1 MIGMNKPTV
10 QTSQTQAVLSGYNV
24 FLNAI
29 KQKHSDI
36 IEEAN
41 NNVHKWFELFVDKG
55 DETQTVDSGDTFDE
69 AIAHFELHAK
79 NWGADNLFVD
89 IWTDE
94 DAKNLSQKETFSM
107 WSKGDIQDIL
117 DSHISVYGRK
127 KVVMTI

>member
-10 QTSQTQAVLSGYNV
+10 QTPQTQAVLSGYNV

-55 DETQTVDSGDTFDE
+55 DETQTVDRGDTFDE

-79 NWGADNLFVD
+79 NWGADNLFMD
-89 IWTDE
+89 IWTDKDE
-94 DAKNLSQKETFSM
+94 NKTGIPIVDVSL
-107 WSKGDIQDIL
+107 WSKEDMP
-117 DSHISVYGRK
+117 DSFSTEIK
-127 KVVMTI
+127 

>member
-10 QTSQTQAVLSGYNV
+10 QTPQTQAVLGGYDV

-55 DETQTVDSGDTFDE
+55 DETQTVDSGDTFDQ

-79 NWGADNLFVD
+79 KWGADNLFMD
-89 IWTDE
+89 IWTDKDE
-94 DAKNLSQKETFSM
+94 NKTGIPIVDVSL
-107 WSKGDIQDIL
+107 WSKEDMP
-117 DSHISVYGRK
+117 DSFSTEIK
-127 KVVMTI
+127 

>member
-10 QTSQTQAVLSGYNV
+10 QTPQTQAVLSGYNV

-79 NWGADNLFVD
+79 NWGADNLFMD
-89 IWTDE
+89 IWTDKDE
-94 DAKNLSQKETFSM
+94 NKTGIPIVDVSL
-107 WSKGDIQDIL
+107 WSKEDMP
-117 DSHISVYGRK
+117 DSFSTEIK
-127 KVVMTI
+127 

>member
-1 MIGMNKPTV
+1 MIGMNKPIV
-10 QTSQTQAVLSGYNV
+10 QTPQTQAVLSGYNV

-89 IWTDE
+89 IWTDKDE
-94 DAKNLSQKETFSM
+94 NKTGIPIVDVSL
-107 WSKGDIQDIL
+107 WSKEDMP
-117 DSHISVYGRK
+117 DSFSTEIK
-127 KVVMTI
+127 

>member
-1 MIGMNKPTV
+1 MNKPIV
-10 QTSQTQAVLSGYNV
+10 QTPQTQAVLSGYNV

-79 NWGADNLFVD
+79 NWGADNLFMD
-89 IWTDE
+89 IWTDKDE
-94 DAKNLSQKETFSM
+94 NKTGIPIVDVSL
-107 WSKGDIQDIL
+107 WSKEDMP
-117 DSHISVYGRK
+117 DSFSTEIK
-127 KVVMTI
+127 

>member
-1 MIGMNKPTV
+1 MNKPTV
-10 QTSQTQAVLSGYNV
+10 QTPQTLAVLSGYNV

-69 AIAHFELHAK
+69 AIAHFELYAK
-79 NWGADNLFVD
+79 NWGADNLFMD
-89 IWTDE
+89 IWTDKDE
-94 DAKNLSQKETFSM
+94 NKTGIPIVDVSL
-107 WSKGDIQDIL
+107 WSKEDMP
-117 DSHISVYGRK
+117 DSFSTEIK
-127 KVVMTI
+127 

>member
-79 NWGADNLFVD
+79 NWGADNLFMD
-89 IWTDE
+89 IWTDKDE
-94 DAKNLSQKETFSM
+94 NKTGIPIVDVSL
-107 WSKGDIQDIL
+107 WSKEDMP
-117 DSHISVYGRK
+117 DSFSTEIK
-127 KVVMTI
+127 